1 MSKDP
6 SSAQDA
12 RPEVAYKVLTGP
24 QLAQLE
30 ENGSFAGSLADL
42 ADGFIH
48 LSTAEQ
54 LPATLDKHFAG
65 HSDVHLA
72 AVDLAALGGAVNW
85 EPSRGGD
92 LFPHIYAELPL
103 SAVIAY
109 SPLEREE
116 NGQLKL
122 PVAG

>member
-1 MSKDP
+1 MTHP
-6 SSAQDA
+6 AI
-12 RPEVAYKVLTGP
+12 AYKVLTGP
-24 QLAQLE
+24 QLAELE

-54 LPATLDKHFAG
+54 LPGTLDKHFAG
-65 HSDVHLA
+65 HADVHLA
-72 AVDLAALGGAVNW
+72 AVDLEVLGDAVKW

-109 SPLEREE
+109 SPVEREE
-116 NGQLKL
+116 NGALKL

>member
-1 MSKDP
+1 MP
-6 SSAQDA
+6 TETQF
-12 RPEVAYKVLTGP
+12 PPVAYKVLTGS
-24 QLAQLE
+24 QLAELE
-30 ENGSFAGSLADL
+30 ENASFAGSFADL

-65 HSDVHLA
+65 HSDIHLA
-72 AVDLAALGGAVNW
+72 AVDIAALGGAVKW

-92 LFPHIYAELPL
+92 LFPHIYADLPL

-109 SPLEREE
+109 GPLERAE
-116 NGQLKL
+116 NGQLIL